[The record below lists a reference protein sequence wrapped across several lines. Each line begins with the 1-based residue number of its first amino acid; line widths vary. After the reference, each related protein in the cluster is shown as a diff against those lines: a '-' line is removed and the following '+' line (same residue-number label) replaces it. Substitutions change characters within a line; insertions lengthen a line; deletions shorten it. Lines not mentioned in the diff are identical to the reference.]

1 MFMQFNLKTREITI
15 QSLLWTL
22 PVSLSKNP
30 PSPFYLLE
38 GHKRGDENCC
48 VLIVMWGSFVLKWE
62 NIQVCLERMKTKL
75 KLM

>member
-1 MFMQFNLKTREITI
+1 MFMQFNLKTWEITI

-38 GHKRGDENCC
+38 GHKRGDENCY
-48 VLIVMWGSFVLKWE
+48 VLGEYPNMP
-62 NIQVCLERMKTKL
+62 
-75 KLM
+75 